1 MADLA
6 VSVLIGLGGLVIIA
20 AIALFFLKGV
30 SGTRRRRTAKRRAR
44 FVDLVGELIIR
55 GDPNSRSFRRYA
67 GDSEFRSVVLEY
79 MRMLQGEDR
88 ERLLAAARDM
98 GLVGRFLKALRSKD
112 RADRVSAVEALGELA
127 DPTTVTDLVFMLH
140 DHVPEIQVQAAA
152 ALAHIGDPMA
162 VKSLL
167 ASMDHQDEW
176 NAQRIADALYSF
188 GREAVPEMSRYL
200 QGTGRYRPL
209 IARTLGLIG
218 DIRAEGALIQ
228 ALSSADVDLR
238 MRAAA
243 ALGRAGTPRAVPS
256 LLELLGDTQWEVRA
270 QAATALGRRTDR
282 QAIPWLRRALSDQ
295 SWWVRHNAASAL
307 VEVPGGSEALR
318 SSLDHPDPY
327 ARDAAAAVLLSSG
340 VAGGAVEALR
350 SNEVTDRIAAEDLI
364 SSLVRAGKAEFFLV
378 AGLNPAYVEALRTK
392 G

>member
-6 VSVLIGLGGLVIIA
+6 VSVLIGLGGLVVSA

-30 SGTRRRRTAKRRAR
+30 SSTRRRRIAKRRAR
-44 FVDLVGELIIR
+44 FVDLVGELIVR
-55 GDPNSRSFRRYA
+55 GDPTSPAFRRHA
-67 GDSEFRSVVLEY
+67 GDTEFRSVVLEY
-79 MRMLQGEDR
+79 MRMIQGEDR
-88 ERLLAAARDM
+88 ARLLAAARAM
-98 GLVGRFLKALRSKD
+98 GLVDRFLKALRSKD
-112 RADRVSAVEALGELA
+112 RSERVAAVEALGELA

-140 DHVPEIQVQAAA
+140 DLVPEIRVQAAA
-152 ALAHIGDPMA
+152 ALAHIGDPVA

-167 ASMDHQDEW
+167 ASMEHQDEW
-176 NAQRIADALYSF
+176 NAQRIADALYAF

-200 QGTGRYRPL
+200 QSTGRYRPL

-218 DIRAEGALIQ
+218 DIRAEAALIQ

-270 QAATALGRRTDR
+270 QAASALGRRTDR

-295 SWWVRHNAASAL
+295 SWWVRHNAAAAL

-318 SSLDHPDPY
+318 SSLAHPDPY

-340 VAGGAVEALR
+340 VAGGAIDALR
-350 SNEVTDRIAAEDLI
+350 SDDAIDRMAAEDLI
-364 SSLVRAGKAEFFLV
+364 ASLVRAGKSEFFLV
-378 AGLNPAYVEALRTK
+378 AGLNPDYVEALRMK
-392 G
+392 V

>member
-6 VSVLIGLGGLVIIA
+6 VAALIALGGLVLISA
-20 AIALFFLKGV
+20 VALFLLKGV
-30 SGTRRRRTAKRRAR
+30 SGARRRRIAKRRAR
-44 FVDLVGELIIR
+44 FVDFVGELIVR
-55 GDPNSRSFRRYA
+55 DDLGSRNFRRYA
-67 GDSEFRSVVLEY
+67 TDPEFGSVVLEY

-88 ERLLAAARDM
+88 QRLLTAARDM
-98 GLVGRFLKALRSKD
+98 GLVDRFLKGLKSKD
-112 RADRVSAVEALGELA
+112 RAQRVAAVEALGEVA
-127 DPTTVTDLVFMLH
+127 DPTTVTDLVFMLR
-140 DHVPEIQVQAAA
+140 DVVPEIRVQAAA
-152 ALAHIGDPMA
+152 ALANIRDPHS

-167 ASMDHQDEW
+167 ASMEHQDEW
-176 NAQRIADALYSF
+176 NAQRIADALFAF
-188 GREAVPEMSRYL
+188 GREAGPEMSRYL
-200 QGTGRYRPL
+200 QGTGKYRPL

-218 DIRAEGALIQ
+218 DIRAEGALVQ

-270 QAATALGRRTDR
+270 QAASALGRRTDR

-295 SWWVRHNAASAL
+295 SWWVRHNAAAAL
-307 VEVPGGSEALR
+307 VEVPGGNEALR
-318 SSLDHPDPY
+318 ASLDHPDPY

-340 VAGGAVEALR
+340 VAGGAVDALR
-350 SNEVTDRIAAEDLI
+350 SDEVTDRIAAEDLI

-378 AGLNPAYVEALRTK
+378 AGLNPAYVEALRMRA
-392 G
+392 